1 MEETVYKTKWLLAV
15 ALVVAGSIGFAAQ
28 QPARGG
34 GRGAG
39 GRGAAAPPQPVTKSV
54 VISHEKVAGCDNGGS
69 FINAPDFTVSCTHR
83 NGQPGPFAVE
93 IHTKET
99 DVFYIVDGEATFVT
113 GGTVEGLTSEN
124 PLQPRG
130 KSITGGEE
138 HHLMKGD
145 VVVVPAGTPH
155 WFKLVPKSISYFVVK
170 PLKP

>member
-1 MEETVYKTKWLLAV
+1 MTKTRWVLSCAASGVLLAGAV
-15 ALVVAGSIGFAAQ
+15 AAQ
-28 QPARGG
+28 QPARG
-34 GRGAG
+34 RGTP
-39 GRGAAAPPQPVTKSV
+39 APPPAPLTKSV
-54 VISHEKVAGCDNGGS
+54 YLSHEKVAECGAGGTFVNTPEYMVQCS
-69 FINAPDFTVSCTHR
+69 HR

-113 GGTVEGLTSEN
+113 GGTVVGLTSEN

-130 KSITGGEE
+130 KSIDGGET
-138 HHLMKGD
+138 HHLTMGD

-155 WFKLVPKSISYFVVK
+155 WFKEVPKAISYFVVK